1 MIKGTEQTIFL
12 DSYNLLGKNGAR
24 LNMRQVAIVSA
35 VRTPIGAYCGALRD
49 VPVEKLA
56 AVVLNESI
64 KRCEVQPDEVEEVIL
79 GQSYANGE
87 AANLARMAL
96 LEAGWPVEIPGFTLD
111 RRCCS
116 GIQSVWCASMM
127 IETGEAEIV
136 VAGGAESMSRAE
148 FYIPGEYIKWGLG
161 GKIERK
167 WGFAP
172 RGHGSLALWG
182 IPLYDR
188 LLRGRPMHQPI
199 DRFGELNSM
208 MTWAETAAQREG
220 ISRQEADGWAL
231 RSHQRAIAAADG
243 GKFREEVVAVEI
255 PQRKGNISIVDT
267 DETPRRD
274 TSLEQLAS
282 LEPVYEGGIC
292 TAGNSSSEN
301 DGAAA
306 VTLMTP
312 EKAKEHGIKPLAYLR
327 SFAVAGADPTLTY
340 PSVPVAVNK
349 ALEKAGLHIDEIDL
363 IEIQEA
369 FAAQTL
375 ADIKLMGINA
385 GDVERKVNVNGSGI
399 SLGHPIGATGV
410 MRLVTLTHEMVRRK
424 SKYGLVTICGG
435 GGLGICAIIERI

>member
-1 MIKGTEQTIFL
+1 MK
-12 DSYNLLGKNGAR
+12 
-24 LNMRQVAIVSA
+24 QVVIASA

-56 AVVLNESI
+56 AAVLNESI
-64 KRCEVQPDEVEEVIL
+64 KRCRVKEGEVEEVIL

-116 GIQSVWCASMM
+116 GIQSVWSASMM
-127 IETGEAEIV
+127 IQTGEAEIV
-136 VAGGAESMSRAE
+136 VAAGADSMSRAE

-161 GKIERK
+161 GKIDRK
-167 WGFAP
+167 WGFSP
-172 RGHGSLALWG
+172 RGHGSIELWG

-208 MTWAETAAQREG
+208 MTWAETAAKREG
-220 ISRQEADGWAL
+220 ISREEADRWAL
-231 RSHQRAIAAADG
+231 RSHQRAIAAADS
-243 GKFREEVVAVEI
+243 GKFKEEIVPVEV
-255 PQRKGNISIVDT
+255 PQRKGSKLSVEA

-274 TSLEQLAS
+274 TSLEQLAN
-282 LEPVYEGGIC
+282 LKPIYGGGIC

-306 VTLMTP
+306 VVLMTP
-312 EKAKEHGIKPLAYLR
+312 EKAKEHSIEPMAYLR

-340 PSVPVAVNK
+340 PSVPVSVNK
-349 ALEKAGLHIDEIDL
+349 ALSKAGLHIDEMDL

-375 ADIKLMGINA
+375 ADIKLMGINER
-385 GDVERKVNVNGSGI
+385 DVDRKVNVNGSGI

-410 MRLVTLTHEMVRRK
+410 MRLVTLVHEMVRRN
-424 SKYGLVTICGG
+424 SKFGLVTICGG
-435 GGLGICAIIERI
+435 GGQGICAVIERI

>member
-1 MIKGTEQTIFL
+1 MKHVVI
-12 DSYNLLGKNGAR
+12 A
-24 LNMRQVAIVSA
+24 SA
-35 VRTPIGAYCGALRD
+35 VRTPIGSYCGVLRD

-56 AVVLNESI
+56 AAVLNESI
-64 KRCEVQPDEVEEVIL
+64 KRCKVKPNEVEEVVL

-87 AANLARMAL
+87 AANLARLAL

-116 GIQSVWCASMM
+116 GIQSVWCASML
-127 IETGEAEIV
+127 IQTGEAEV
-136 VAGGAESMSRAE
+136 VAAAGADSMSRAE

-161 GKIERK
+161 GKLDRK
-167 WGFAP
+167 WGFSP
-172 RGHGSLALWG
+172 RGHGSLELWG

-188 LLRGRPMHQPI
+188 ILRGRPMHQPI

-208 MTWAETAAQREG
+208 MTWAETAAKREG
-220 ISRQEADGWAL
+220 ISREEADRWAL
-231 RSHQRAIAAADG
+231 RSHQRAITAADA
-243 GKFREEVVAVEI
+243 GKFKDEIVAIEI
-255 PQRKGNISIVDT
+255 PQRKGNKLIIDA

-282 LEPVYEGGIC
+282 LKPIYEGGIC

-306 VTLMTP
+306 VVLMTQ
-312 EKAKEHGIKPLAYLR
+312 EKAKEHGIEPLAYLR
-327 SFAVAGADPTLTY
+327 SFAVAGADPALTY

-349 ALEKAGLHIDEIDL
+349 ALNKSGLHIAEIDL

-375 ADIKLMGINA
+375 ADVKLMRINA
-385 GDVERKVNVNGSGI
+385 GDLDKKVNVNGSGI

-410 MRLVTLTHEMVRRK
+410 MRLVTLVHEMLRRK
-424 SKYGLVTICGG
+424 SRYGLVTICGG